1 VSLLEADVQAA
12 FMRWLAADGWTVKT
26 YPADQWLDV
35 YAERRR
41 ERLLAEVKG
50 KTSEPGI
57 DADIAYGQL
66 LFALAVPGWPRSVR
80 AAARVPARVRA
91 LLRVTLYAVD
101 DAGTTRSAPVSA
113 SGCRSGAARRWPGP
127 GRREARVALRLE
139 VVRLPGW
146 TPRPAARAAARP
158 WTKPKNA
165 PLPSL
170 PAGAAAAARP
180 TVDP

>member
-1 VSLLEADVQAA
+1 MNRVAA
-12 FMRWLAADGWTVKT
+12 IDCGTNSI
-26 YPADQWLDV
+26 
-35 YAERRR
+35 
-41 ERLLAEVKG
+41 RLLIAEPDG
-50 KTSEPGI
+50 
-57 DADIAYGQL
+57 
-66 LFALAVPGWPRSVR
+66 
-80 AAARVPARVRA
+80 
-91 LLRVTLYAVD
+91 
-101 DAGTTRSAPVSA
+101 
-113 SGCRSGAARRWPGP
+113 SGGLKDLER
-127 GRREARVALRLE
+127 RLE